1 MKIKIILATPY
12 KGNINGHLST
22 ANSLKSSLVKLGF
35 EVCELDQPTRYNFS
49 LVKYLKYIRDIFLS
63 IKKNKNKVN
72 VFYIFLHRS
81 RISFYFKDL
90 PLFVAAILSN
100 SKIIIHL
107 IGNDFNKFI
116 FSLLKIERLFIVFIF
131 YKVSTWVVLGKKM
144 KENISLFLKNN
155 KLNKKIIINPG
166 LCEYIK
172 HKPVNKI
179 RHKEIVVSYMSNLIY
194 EKGIV
199 IFLKSIIDLVENYNI
214 NIKVKIAGTTQT
226 AFKNDL
232 VDSAVRE
239 AQTKSYISF
248 VGVITGISKWKFL
261 SSSQIF
267 ILPTSYPPESL
278 PLVLVDAMR
287 SGCYC
292 ISTPIGEIKYL
303 LSKNRGALIK
313 NLSEKNLKK
322 KILEAINNPALIKKK
337 TFNAQKFIQNNFN
350 QLKYNQNI
358 IKTLYSVIT

>member
-1 MKIKIILATPY
+1 MKKKIILATPY

-22 ANSLKSSLVKLGF
+22 VNSFKSSLIKLGF

-49 LVKYLKYIRDIFLS
+49 LIKYLKYIRDIFLLS
-63 IKKNKNKVN
+63 KKDKDK
-72 VFYIFLHRS
+72 VFYIFLHRT
-81 RISFYFKDL
+81 RVSFYLKDF
-90 PLFVAAILSN
+90 PMFVSAIFSN
-100 SKIIIHL
+100 SKIIVHL
-107 IGNDFNKFI
+107 IGDDFKRFI
-116 FSLLKIERLFIVFIF
+116 FRLSKIERLFIFSIF

-144 KENISLFLKNN
+144 KKDISFFLKNK

-166 LCEYIK
+166 LCEYIN
-172 HKPVNKI
+172 HKPDNKI
-179 RHKEIVVSYMSNLIY
+179 KHKEIVVSYMSNLIY

-199 IFLKSIIDLVENYNI
+199 IFLKSVIDLVENYNI
-214 NIKVKIAGTTQT
+214 NIKVKIAGTIQKG
-226 AFKNDL
+226 FKNDL

-248 VGVITGISKWKFL
+248 VGVITGMSKWKFL

-267 ILPTSYPPESL
+267 ILPTFYHSESL
-278 PLVLVDAMR
+278 PLVLIDAMR

-313 NLSEKNLKK
+313 NLSEKNIKK
-322 KILEAINNPALIKKK
+322 KILEAINNPALTKKK
-337 TFNAQKFIQNNFN
+337 TLRAQKFIQSNFN
-350 QLKYNQNI
+350 QLKYNHNI
-358 IKTLYSVIT
+358 IRTLF